1 MLQSIRRGWFRYL
14 GGCCFENINNL
25 IITVISDDPSNLF
38 SHGILT
44 YIAVIDYK
52 VAKLGPLDTSLYFK
66 LKHQIAYNDFI

>member
-1 MLQSIRRGWFRYL
+1 M
-14 GGCCFENINNL
+14 
-25 IITVISDDPSNLF
+25 ITIISDDPSNLF
-38 SHGILT
+38 SLCILT